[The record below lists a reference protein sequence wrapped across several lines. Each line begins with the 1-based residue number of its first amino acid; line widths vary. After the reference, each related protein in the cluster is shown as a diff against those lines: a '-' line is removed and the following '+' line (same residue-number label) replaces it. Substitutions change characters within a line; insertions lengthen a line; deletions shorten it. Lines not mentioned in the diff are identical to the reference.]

1 MTLIVIVLT
10 SGTKPGATRFPGTYE
25 DIHDIHVYSCTHDNN
40 NMKYLSIYLYIYIH
54 TCEIYIY
61 IHEICVYIYIHIY
74 IIYIYI
80 SDIYIYDM
88 IYIYI

>member
-40 NMKYLSIYLYIYIH
+40 NMKYLSIYLYIY

-61 IHEICVYIYIHIY
+61 IHEICVYIYIY
-74 IIYIYI
+74 IIYIY
-80 SDIYIYDM
+80 M
-88 IYIYI
+88 IYIYIYMIYIYDIYI